1 MHKDTY
7 MKKTIWQP
15 LLLGTVLGMLAG
27 LAAATDLSFLTPG
40 ITDSA
45 IGFFV
50 TLFLLTAAFGGPLAG
65 AIAPVLWVII
75 TASYGPPDMVEVLS
89 NPDIFWSNLIALA
102 TFTALVGFAYRL
114 IFERLKMPA
123 RLLPW
128 AGIVIAY
135 YVIALPSAI
144 IPQYYISGEPG
155 YEILPAIL
163 ASYKIYIPQAI
174 FDIFFTSLVFIALPA
189 RYRRPLW
196 VAQQPVVQPMNDK
209 V

>member
-1 MHKDTY
+1 
-7 MKKTIWQP
+7 MKKTIWLP
-15 LLLGTVLGMLAG
+15 LVLGFVMGLLAG
-27 LAAATDLSFLTPG
+27 IAMVTGLSFLTPG
-40 ITDSA
+40 ITDNA
-45 IGFFV
+45 IGFYV
-50 TLFLLTAAFGGPLAG
+50 TLFLLAAALGGPLAG
-65 AIAPVLWVII
+65 AIAPILWVII
-75 TASYGPPDMVEVLS
+75 TASYGSPEMVEALS
-89 NPDIFWSNLIALA
+89 SPYTYWSNLIALS
-102 TFTALVGFAYRL
+102 TSTALVGFAYRL
-114 IFERLKMPA
+114 IFERVKMPL

-135 YVIALPSAI
+135 YVITLPSAI

-189 RYRRPLW
+189 RYLKPLW
-196 VAQQPVVQPMNDK
+196 IPQQPVEKPMNER

>member
-1 MHKDTY
+1 

-15 LLLGTVLGMLAG
+15 LLLGTVLGLLAG
-27 LAAATDLSFLTPG
+27 TASATDLSFLTPG

-50 TLFLLTAAFGGPLAG
+50 TLFLLAAAFGGPLAG
-65 AIAPVLWVII
+65 AIAPILWVII
-75 TASYGPPDMVEVLS
+75 TASYGSPEMVEALS
-89 NPDIFWSNLIALA
+89 SPDTYWSNLIALS

-114 IFERLKMPA
+114 IFERVKMPL

-128 AGIVIAY
+128 AGIVITY
-135 YVIALPSAI
+135 YVITLPSAI
-144 IPQYYISGEPG
+144 IPQHYISGEPG

-163 ASYKIYIPQAI
+163 ASYKIYFPQAI
-174 FDIFFTSLVFIALPA
+174 FDIFFTSLVFIALSS
-189 RYRRPLW
+189 RYLKPLW
-196 VAQQPVVQPMNDK
+196 IPQRPVEKPMNDK